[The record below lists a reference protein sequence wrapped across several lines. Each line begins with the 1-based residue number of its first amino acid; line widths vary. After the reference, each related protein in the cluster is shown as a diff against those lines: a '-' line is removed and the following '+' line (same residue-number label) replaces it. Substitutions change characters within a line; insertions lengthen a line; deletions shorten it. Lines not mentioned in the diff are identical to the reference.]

1 MVTSFYERH
10 REFIPPVN
18 YKTNRKN
25 SNRWLLSHLK
35 RHKFLIFF
43 GLFLQIVNITVQSL
57 IPGLFAEMVAAYPD
71 KLTQDLITKNS
82 RNILFLLTGV
92 AFVQLIRSSSFEIVG
107 ARLERDARDELYG
120 ELLGKNQTFHDSNN
134 IGDLMSRVTQDVRQ
148 LSLLMNPGVNLIF
161 MSVTF
166 ALIPIIFIGTINLK
180 LLLTPVIFF
189 IIFMG
194 MVRWYNNKLSPWTAQ
209 SRMSLG
215 TINNRLNEVITGIQ
229 VVRANTEEDY
239 EKDLFHNNISLYHE
253 AEVRLGQV
261 RAKYWPNLFYG
272 LAIMISI
279 FHGVTLYQANE
290 ITLDQLV
297 EFILLFQLMRL
308 SVLLNSFAISAVS
321 MGVAAS
327 DRIYEIIEGKSDIY
341 LNPNGYSNPIN
352 RNIVFDDV
360 TFGYGNPLSNK
371 VLENISFRV
380 ESGQTIALVGV
391 TGSGKSTIAKLISRL
406 YDPNEGK
413 ILIDDINLMD
423 WSIESLRSQMA
434 IVEQDVFL
442 FSRSVADNIRF
453 GLENVN
459 QEQIEIA
466 AKQAQAH
473 DFILQL
479 SNGYDTQIGERGA
492 TLSGG
497 QKQRIA
503 IARAIVRDPKIL
515 ILDDSSSAI
524 DSKTEDEINNA
535 IKNVVTGRIA
545 FIITHRIAQIRRA
558 DLIVLLDQGRI
569 IAKGDHN
576 NLLLNSEKYREIF
589 SIFDEVSN

>member
-1 MVTSFYERH
+1 MVTSFNDRD
-10 REFIPPVN
+10 REFIPPIN
-18 YKTNRKN
+18 YNTNRTN

-43 GLFLQIVNITVQSL
+43 GLFLQIVNITVQSI

-71 KLTQDLITKNS
+71 NLTQELITKNS
-82 RNILFLLTGV
+82 RNILYLLTGV
-92 AFVQLIRSSSFEIVG
+92 ALVQLIRSSSFEIVG
-107 ARLERDARDELYG
+107 ARLERDARDELYS

-148 LSLLMNPGVNLIF
+148 LSLLMNPGLNLIF
-161 MSVTF
+161 MSFTF
-166 ALIPIIFIGTINLK
+166 ALIPIIFIGTINVK

-189 IIFMG
+189 IIFIG
-194 MVRWYNNKLSPWTAQ
+194 MVRWYNNQLSPWSAQ

-229 VVRANTEEDY
+229 VVRANTEE
-239 EKDLFHNNISLYHE
+239 EFEQNIFHNNISQYHE
-253 AEVRLGQV
+253 AEVKLGQV
-261 RAKYWPNLFYG
+261 RAKYWPNLIYG
-272 LAIMISI
+272 LALMGSI
-279 FHGVTLYQANE
+279 FHAVTLYQGDE
-290 ITLDQLV
+290 ISLDQLV

-321 MGVAAS
+321 MGIAAS
-327 DRIYEIIEGKSDIY
+327 DRIYDIIEGKSDID
-341 LNPNGYSNPIN
+341 LNLTGYSNKISDS
-352 RNIVFDDV
+352 IVFDNV
-360 TFGYGNPLSNK
+360 TFAYTNAQSNK
-371 VLENISFRV
+371 VLDNISFRV

-406 YDPNEGK
+406 YDPDEGR
-413 ILIDDINLMD
+413 ILIDNVNLKD

-442 FSRSVADNIRF
+442 FSRSVSDNIRF
-453 GLENVN
+453 GLENIT
-459 QEQIEIA
+459 QEQIVIA

-473 DFILQL
+473 EFILQL
-479 SNGYDTQIGERGA
+479 TEGYDTQVGERGA

-535 IKNVVTGRIA
+535 IKNVVSGRIA

-558 DLIVLLDQGRI
+558 DQIVLLDQGKI

-576 NLLLNSEKYREIF
+576 YMLLHSDKYREIF